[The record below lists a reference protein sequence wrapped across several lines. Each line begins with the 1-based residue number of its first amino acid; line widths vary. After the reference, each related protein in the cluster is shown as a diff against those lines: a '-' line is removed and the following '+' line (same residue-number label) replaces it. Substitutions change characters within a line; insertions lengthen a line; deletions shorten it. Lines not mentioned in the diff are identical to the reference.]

1 MKSTAKGRVPLT
13 LSLSFAKNIVRG
25 TLVRIPLSP
34 DGIPMLN
41 MAKPIVKPDLLLV
54 DANQR
59 NGRRMSSG
67 IKGFIMGDTSKISS
81 NFPGRET
88 EERDYEDRDHLADVV
103 DIIVAR
109 RDDQEEVDKA
119 RLLASSVTDLSEDQG
134 TYSIANI
141 SDKFIRFDGI
151 VTKMK
156 KQLEEEKRIKF
167 QEERKNRKLIR

>member
-1 MKSTAKGRVPLT
+1 
-13 LSLSFAKNIVRG
+13 
-25 TLVRIPLSP
+25 
-34 DGIPMLN
+34 MLN

-54 DANQR
+54 DAHQR
-59 NGRRMSSG
+59 NSRRMSSG

-81 NFPGRET
+81 NFPGRDTSE
-88 EERDYEDRDHLADVV
+88 DKYYEDRDHLADVV

-156 KQLEEEKRIKF
+156 KQIEEEKRIKF

>member
-1 MKSTAKGRVPLT
+1 
-13 LSLSFAKNIVRG
+13 
-25 TLVRIPLSP
+25 
-34 DGIPMLN
+34 
-41 MAKPIVKPDLLLV
+41 
-54 DANQR
+54 
-59 NGRRMSSG
+59 
-67 IKGFIMGDTSKISS
+67 MGDTSKISS
-81 NFPGRET
+81 NFPGRDTSE
-88 EERDYEDRDHLADVV
+88 DKYYEDRDHLADVV

-156 KQLEEEKRIKF
+156 KQIEEEKRIKF

>member
-1 MKSTAKGRVPLT
+1 
-13 LSLSFAKNIVRG
+13 
-25 TLVRIPLSP
+25 
-34 DGIPMLN
+34 MLN

-54 DANQR
+54 DAQKNS
-59 NGRRMSSG
+59 RRMSSG

-81 NFPGRET
+81 NFPGRGS
-88 EERDYEDRDHLADVV
+88 EDRDDHLADVV

-119 RLLASSVTDLSEDQG
+119 RLLANSVTDLSEDQG

-156 KQLEEEKRIKF
+156 KQIEEEKRIKF
-167 QEERKNRKLIR
+167 QEERKNRKLIRYKPEVYFVH

>member
-1 MKSTAKGRVPLT
+1 
-13 LSLSFAKNIVRG
+13 
-25 TLVRIPLSP
+25 
-34 DGIPMLN
+34 

-54 DANQR
+54 DAQKNS
-59 NGRRMSSG
+59 RRMSSG

-81 NFPGRET
+81 NFPGRGS
-88 EERDYEDRDHLADVV
+88 EDRDDHLADVV

-119 RLLASSVTDLSEDQG
+119 RLLANSVTDLSEDQG

-156 KQLEEEKRIKF
+156 KQIEEEKRIKF
-167 QEERKNRKLIR
+167 QEERKNRKLIRYKPEVFFKLKTVFSDLKMNSVLTPHFKSENSLLLRVKSL